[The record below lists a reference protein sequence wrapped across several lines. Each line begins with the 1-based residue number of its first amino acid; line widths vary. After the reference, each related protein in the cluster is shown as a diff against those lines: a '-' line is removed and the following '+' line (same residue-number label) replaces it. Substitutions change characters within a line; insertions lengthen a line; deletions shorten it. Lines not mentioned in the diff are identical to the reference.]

1 MPKVLTIMV
10 EIYAKAEEVLI
21 WMGLNNTPILE
32 SLHLEQLRY
41 VEKLVVTTIV
51 DLTDSSDL
59 GDHTARYKTILVEP
73 PESSVRIRG
82 TLVAIFSH
90 EWWTQIWVHQELAV
104 SKKATVVVG
113 VHTLRGAC
121 SCSSLRQD
129 RNVWKDCSWCRLPNA
144 PICPEE
150 CGEFWKLKATSS
162 KHYFTRKIFQRLICG
177 K

>member
-1 MPKVLTIMV
+1 MV

-90 EWWTQIWVHQELAV
+90 EWWTQIWGIKNWQFLRRQPLLLGFIHCVEHVPARLYDKIEMFGKIV
-104 SKKATVVVG
+104 PGVG
-113 VHTLRGAC
+113 YQMPRYVPKNAA
-121 SCSSLRQD
+121 SSG
-129 RNVWKDCSWCRLPNA
+129 S
-144 PICPEE
+144 
-150 CGEFWKLKATSS
+150 
-162 KHYFTRKIFQRLICG
+162 
-177 K
+177 